1 VFAYGD
7 TELSVK
13 IAHYP
18 INKASIL

>member
-1 VFAYGD
+1 VFAHGD